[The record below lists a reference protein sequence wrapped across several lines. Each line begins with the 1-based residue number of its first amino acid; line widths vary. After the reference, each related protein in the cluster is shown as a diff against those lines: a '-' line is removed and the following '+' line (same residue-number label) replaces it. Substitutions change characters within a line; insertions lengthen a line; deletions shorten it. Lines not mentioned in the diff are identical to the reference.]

1 MTERFTTEQ
10 FFISLLILLV
20 FFFFSYVL
28 KRVLLRSIILPPSL
42 IAGFLALIIGPE
54 ALGPYI
60 SRFLHPLIQ
69 LPEGLLPRWV
79 TTIWKEMPSYWIT
92 VVFAA
97 LFLGKEIPGISKV
110 LKKSLPNLAY
120 GYTLAIGQY
129 AVGMIL
135 ALLLIGPLFEG
146 NVLSGAL
153 IAIGF
158 QGGHGTVAGLQ
169 QTFTSMDFENGF
181 DLGLGIATIGLLSA
195 IVFGAIMSNTSKNG
209 NEEMQMDDFKPP
221 ATKDEAS
228 FPFQLGLLG
237 LTVLLGWAILSS
249 LQWVEKVLAGTSD
262 FKMMMYVP
270 LFPLAMIA
278 GLIIQKIVMRL
289 SLHHHVSRVKISNL
303 SNIALDLL
311 IISALGSLS
320 LKTLTQN
327 WEILV
332 VLALG
337 GVLYNTMTY
346 FIMSRKIFGRSWRIQ
361 GLGELGQSMGT
372 TAIGL
377 LLLKRAGKSAEKYI
391 DSFSYKQPLY
401 EPIVGGGFVTALSL
415 PIINQFGP
423 WYFLGFMTISTFLL
437 FGASI
442 YVHKA
447 K

>member
-1 MTERFTTEQ
+1 
-10 FFISLLILLV
+10 
-20 FFFFSYVL
+20 
-28 KRVLLRSIILPPSL
+28 
-42 IAGFLALIIGPE
+42 
-54 ALGPYI
+54 
-60 SRFLHPLIQ
+60 
-69 LPEGLLPRWV
+69 
-79 TTIWKEMPSYWIT
+79 
-92 VVFAA
+92 
-97 LFLGKEIPGISKV
+97 
-110 LKKSLPNLAY
+110 
-120 GYTLAIGQY
+120 
-129 AVGMIL
+129 
-135 ALLLIGPLFEG
+135 
-146 NVLSGAL
+146 
-153 IAIGF
+153 
-158 QGGHGTVAGLQ
+158 
-169 QTFTSMDFENGF
+169 
-181 DLGLGIATIGLLSA
+181 
-195 IVFGAIMSNTSKNG
+195 
-209 NEEMQMDDFKPP
+209 
-221 ATKDEAS
+221 
-228 FPFQLGLLG
+228 
-237 LTVLLGWAILSS
+237 
-249 LQWVEKVLAGTSD
+249 
-262 FKMMMYVP
+262 MMMYVP

-289 SLHHHVSRVKISNL
+289 SLHNHVSRVKISNL

-437 FGASI
+437 LERVYMFIRRSEQGGKISWALTEYASGTKGRAWLSGNSGTI
-442 YVHKA
+442 QVRLTTIPRLSTYNPLA
-447 K
+447 EIFISCITLF